1 MSKTDAGPTAEN
13 LNIHVKDVQNQT
25 NTVQMI
31 RAGMGIQLGSESPEE
46 APDLIWKRKGTRK
59 ASWRR

>member
-1 MSKTDAGPTAEN
+1 MSKTDTGPTAEN
-13 LNIHVKDVQNQT
+13 LNIHTKDMQNQT
-25 NTVQMI
+25 NTIQLI

-46 APDLIWKRKGTRK
+46 APDLTGKWEGTRK